1 MMTSAARPIRTAEDL
16 RGRRA
21 LVLGFARSGIAA
33 TRFLLD
39 AGADVTIYDRRT
51 GDDLAD
57 AVAELEGRPV
67 RFALAVD
74 QAQAEALVASADLLV
89 ASPSIS
95 PRFPTTDPWLRQA
108 LAAAEARGAELISEV
123 ELFLRLTQAR
133 ILAVTGTKG
142 KTTTATLL
150 AAMLEAGGQSHVLGG
165 NIGQPLIERARELSP
180 EDWAVVELSEL
191 QLPTITHGA
200 DLAVY
205 TNILADHIDRHGSV
219 EAYQAVKWRLAELTS
234 EGGGRVVLNADDPVS
249 ATLGRQLGSESVAWY
264 ASQPRTGATERAE
277 AAAAVA
283 GDWVTLHGQRLLPTT
298 DLPLPGAHMRA
309 DILAAALGASLAGR
323 TDRGR
328 AGQGPRVRGLRGGD
342 RRPLPCGGL
351 HRRDRSRA
359 GAAGRR
365 PHPGP
370 SWRGH
375 GRGRAR
381 GCQRRAARRRG
392 APLSGGGELRHV
404 HRLRR
409 PWRRLPCGGCCSSA
423 FAAEAAL
430 MSAEAIAVAASRR
443 RERSGVQRER
453 HQPNY
458 VLLVAVI
465 ALVALGVVMVYSA
478 SSVRAYFASDD
489 ASTYGVQQLIW
500 AALGLTV
507 MFAASRL
514 DFRWLRFGAIY
525 VPGIGGF
532 QPAELAKLAVVL
544 YLAHWLDR
552 RGRAASSF
560 WNGFIPFVLL
570 VAPGFLLIAI
580 EPDLGTAGVFFAAAL
595 AVFFMA
601 GANLLHLSAIAA
613 AGVAAAS
620 AMIMATP
627 YQINRVQEFLNPES
641 DPLGKGY
648 NALQGLMALAL
659 GGVTGLGL
667 GASRQKYLYLPAPST
682 DFIFA
687 IIGEEWGL
695 IGSLAV
701 IALFLLIA
709 YQGYKIAIHAPD
721 TFSGLLACG
730 ITTWLV
736 VQAFINMAV
745 VTALAPVTGI
755 PLPFISYGGSSL
767 TINLVA
773 VGILLSI
780 SRETTQSGSLLDA
793 VFGIGR
799 RDRRAHLPRA
809 GRRAGLARRTA
820 RP

>member
-1 MMTSAARPIRTAEDL
+1 
-16 RGRRA
+16 
-21 LVLGFARSGIAA
+21 V
-33 TRFLLD
+33 
-39 AGADVTIYDRRT
+39 
-51 GDDLAD
+51 
-57 AVAELEGRPV
+57 
-67 RFALAVD
+67 
-74 QAQAEALVASADLLV
+74 
-89 ASPSIS
+89 
-95 PRFPTTDPWLRQA
+95 
-108 LAAAEARGAELISEV
+108 
-123 ELFLRLTQAR
+123 
-133 ILAVTGTKG
+133 
-142 KTTTATLL
+142 
-150 AAMLEAGGQSHVLGG
+150 
-165 NIGQPLIERARELSP
+165 
-180 EDWAVVELSEL
+180 
-191 QLPTITHGA
+191 
-200 DLAVY
+200 
-205 TNILADHIDRHGSV
+205 
-219 EAYQAVKWRLAELTS
+219 
-234 EGGGRVVLNADDPVS
+234 
-249 ATLGRQLGSESVAWY
+249 
-264 ASQPRTGATERAE
+264 
-277 AAAAVA
+277 
-283 GDWVTLHGQRLLPTT
+283 
-298 DLPLPGAHMRA
+298 
-309 DILAAALGASLAGR
+309 
-323 TDRGR
+323 
-328 AGQGPRVRGLRGGD
+328 
-342 RRPLPCGGL
+342 
-351 HRRDRSRA
+351 
-359 GAAGRR
+359 
-365 PHPGP
+365 
-370 SWRGH
+370 
-375 GRGRAR
+375 
-381 GCQRRAARRRG
+381 
-392 APLSGGGELRHV
+392 
-404 HRLRR
+404 
-409 PWRRLPCGGCCSSA
+409 
-423 FAAEAAL
+423 
-430 MSAEAIAVAASRR
+430 SAEAIAVAATRR

-500 AALGLTV
+500 AALGLTI

-514 DFRWLRFGAIY
+514 DFRWLRFGAIPAYLISMALLVAVLVPDIGTSVAGSRRWIY

-620 AMIMATP
+620 VMIMSTP
-627 YQINRVQEFLNPES
+627 YQWIRLQEFLNPES

-736 VQAFINMAV
+736 VQALINMAV